1 MKILCFFPI
10 FRPSNARLEYLGGE
24 RQFVEICKRWVSW
37 GHELH
42 VVGTEYS
49 IRLCREFGFKLYSC
63 YSFEP
68 SPKLAMGFDEILN
81 LRRMCGLIPR
91 ENFDFIYCP
100 NESFEYVFPSVI
112 AKKLLNCPLVVS
124 VNLLHPMD
132 ISFISSLRLA
142 LEYSYYRGIE
152 QYLKS
157 IPERLRF
164 TLKKNLRINFLRKA
178 DLIFAISRHV
188 QGLLLKAGIDRER
201 IYFTSSGIDVAQI
214 SSVNVEGKV
223 FDACFVGAIIPRKGV
238 LDLVKA
244 WRIVVNSKPDAQL
257 AIVGGGSGFYINKV
271 KQYIADNGLQ
281 NNVIMTGFVSE
292 KEKYKIMKASKIFVF
307 PSYLEGCPI
316 VVCEALACG
325 LPVVAYELPA
335 YRDFYGSNL
344 AYVGAGNVKE
354 LAAKIIEL
362 LDDADMREKL
372 AKAGSHIAK
381 KYDWHNVAK
390 QQIKAI
396 KKCLNFYGNH
406 FNSRKR

>member
-1 MKILCFFPI
+1 M
-10 FRPSNARLEYLGGE
+10 
-24 RQFVEICKRWVSW
+24 EICKRWASW
-37 GHELH
+37 GNELH
-42 VVGTEYS
+42 VIGTEYS
-49 IRLCREFGFKLYSC
+49 IRLCREFGFKPCSC

-68 SPKLAMGFDEILN
+68 SSKLAMGFDEILN
-81 LRRMCGLIPR
+81 LRRICGLIPK
-91 ENFDFIYCP
+91 ESFDFIYCP
-100 NESFEYVFPSVI
+100 NESFEYVFPSVV
-112 AKKLLNCPLVVS
+112 AKKLLSCPLVVS

-188 QGLLLKAGIDRER
+188 QGLLLKAGIDGKR
-201 IYFTSSGIDVAQI
+201 IYLTSSGIDVAQI
-214 SSVNVEGKV
+214 SSVNVGGKS
-223 FDACFVGAIIPRKGV
+223 FDACFVGAVIPRKGV

-244 WRIVVNSKPDAQL
+244 WRMVVDLKPDARL

-281 NNVIMTGFVSE
+281 DNVIMTGFVGE
-292 KEKYKIMKASKIFVF
+292 EEKYKIMKASKIFVF

-316 VVCEALACG
+316 AVCEALACG
-325 LPVVAYELPA
+325 LSVVAYELPA

-344 AYVGAGNVKE
+344 AYVSTGNVKE

-362 LDDADMREKL
+362 LNNAYMREKL
-372 AKAGSHIAK
+372 AEVGSHIVK
-381 KYDWHNVAK
+381 KYDWGIVAE
-390 QQIKAI
+390 QQYKVIQ
-396 KKCLNFYGNH
+396 KCLNFYGNH

>member
-1 MKILCFFPI
+1 LRVLCFFPI
-10 FRPSNARLEYLGGE
+10 FRPSNAHLEYLGAE

-37 GHELH
+37 GYELH

-49 IRLCREFGFKLYSC
+49 IRLCREFDFKPYSSI
-63 YSFEP
+63 SFEP
-68 SPKLAMGFDEILN
+68 LPKLAMGFDEILN
-81 LRRMCGLIPR
+81 LQRMCNLIPK

-100 NESFEYVFPSVI
+100 NESFDYVFPSVI
-112 AKKLLNCPLVVS
+112 AKKLLSCPLVVS

-132 ISFISSLRLA
+132 INFISSLKLA
-142 LEYSYYRGIE
+142 LEYSYYRGIG

-157 IPERLRF
+157 IPDRLRF
-164 TLKKNLRINFLRKA
+164 AFKKILRINLLKKA

-188 QGLLLKAGIDRER
+188 QGLLLKAGIDEKRV
-201 IYFTSSGIDVAQI
+201 YLTSSGIDVAQI

-223 FDACFVGAIIPRKGV
+223 FDACFVGSIIPRKGV

-244 WRIVVNSKPDAQL
+244 WRIVVDSKPDAKL
-257 AIVGGGSGFYINKV
+257 AIVGGGSGFYINRV

-292 KEKYKIMKASKIFVF
+292 EEKYKVMKASKIFVF
-307 PSYLEGCPI
+307 PSYLESFAI

-335 YRDFYGSNL
+335 YRDFYGNSL
-344 AYVGAGNVKE
+344 AYVSIGNVKA
-354 LAAKIIEL
+354 LAGKIIEL
-362 LDDADMREKL
+362 LNDVDMCEKL
-372 AKAGSHIAK
+372 AKAGNHIAK
-381 KYDWHNVAK
+381 KYDWENVAK

-396 KKCLNFYGNH
+396 NKMLEQVL
-406 FNSRKR
+406 

>member
-1 MKILCFFPI
+1 
-10 FRPSNARLEYLGGE
+10 
-24 RQFVEICKRWVSW
+24 VEICKRWASW
-37 GHELH
+37 GNELH
-42 VVGTEYS
+42 VIGTEYS
-49 IRLCREFGFKLYSC
+49 IRLCREFGFKPYSC

-68 SPKLAMGFDEILN
+68 SSKLAMGFDEILN
-81 LRRMCGLIPR
+81 MRRICGLIPK

-112 AKKLLNCPLVVS
+112 AKKCLSCPLVVS

-132 ISFISSLRLA
+132 ISFISSLQLS

-164 TLKKNLRINFLRKA
+164 TLKKNLRINLLRKA

-201 IYFTSSGIDVAQI
+201 IYLTSSGIDIARI

-244 WRIVVNSKPDAQL
+244 WRIVVSSKPNAKL
-257 AIVGGGSGFYINKV
+257 AIVGGGSGFYFNRV
-271 KQYIADNGLQ
+271 KQYIVDHNLKDNI
-281 NNVIMTGFVSE
+281 VMTGFVSE
-292 KEKYKIMKASKIFVF
+292 EKKYKIMKASKIFVF

-316 VVCEALACG
+316 VVCEALACR

-335 YRDFYGSNL
+335 YRDFYGSSL
-344 AYVGAGNVKE
+344 AYVSTGNIKR

-362 LDDADMREKL
+362 LNDADMREKM
-372 AKAGSHIAK
+372 AKASSHIAK
-381 KYDWHNVAK
+381 KYDWGIVAERQCK
-390 QQIKAI
+390 IIQ
-396 KKCLNFYGNH
+396 KCLNFHGNH